1 MWSLKTR
8 KYAKYYL
15 LLEKCI
21 KYYNDYQNKLNYKY
35 IIKLKNKIVDK
46 DDKIDQLMKQS
57 DELFLKIDEQNLKI
71 DKQNLKISD

>member
-46 DDKIDQLMKQS
+46 DNKINQLINKTNEQ
-57 DELFLKIDEQNLKI
+57 FIKIDEQNLKI